1 MTATSSRPTPTTRL
15 NATAWE
21 WACANQQ
28 PLVIGQPGHQQT
40 IDPRKLTVAQH
51 ARDRVVSVII
61 EGPVIGRNRKPAGKW
76 VADVLDPTSDRCP
89 LWVRWLVE
97 SVARGATVAPD
108 DQMAGAR

>member
-21 WACANQQ
+21 WACTGQT

-40 IDPRKLTVAQH
+40 IDPRKLTIAR
-51 ARDRVVSVII
+51 ARDGVVSVII